1 MIIGL
6 TGTMSSGKGEVA
18 KYLIKKGFEYYCFSD
33 ILKEEAKK
41 RNIEPTRKNL
51 QKLGTDIK
59 KDEANRGILAK
70 KLLEMVKTDKAVL
83 DGVRNADEIRELRKA
98 KGFFLIGVNA
108 EQKLRFLRMQERA
121 RAGDPIEFDE
131 FKKLDDLENKG
142 ITKGQEID
150 KCIEMADFTII
161 NGGSLENL
169 KEEIEI
175 ILKNIKS

>member
-41 RNIEPTRKNL
+41 RKIEPTRKNL

-83 DGVRNADEIRELRKA
+83 DGVRNVDEIRELRKA
-98 KGFFLIGVNA
+98 KEFFLVGVNA
-108 EQKLRFLRMQERA
+108 EQKLRFLRLKKRA
-121 RAGDPIEFDE
+121 RDGDPTNFDD
-131 FKKLDDLENKG
+131 FKKQDDKENKG

-150 KCIEMADFTII
+150 KCLKMADFTII
-161 NGGSLENL
+161 NEGSLEKLNGEI
-169 KEEIEI
+169 EEI
-175 ILKNIKS
+175 LNNIKS